1 MSGVD
6 CFVPRLKVDA
16 IKMATALERAAAFD
30 EPVHYRRT

>member
-6 CFVPRLKVDA
+6 CFVPRLEVDA
-16 IKMATALERAAAFD
+16 MKTATALERAAFD